1 MATPN
6 VGDILSMKLGDIK
19 DVPALPVGTYAATI
33 TGVPK
38 IDNFGQDQKPGVEM
52 SFKLTAPQDDVDPEQ
67 LGEAGGIPADPL
79 KYTFWR
85 TAKAAPIL
93 RSFLIDVLGF
103 AEGEDV
109 RDALMQVT
117 GMNVFVTIEHN
128 NWKNRTS
135 ARIKGFAKAE

>member
-19 DVPALPVGTYAATI
+19 DVPALPVGTYLATI

-38 IDNFGQDQKPGVEM
+38 IDNFGQKQMPGVEM

-67 LGEAGGIPADPL
+67 LAEAGGLAQEPL
-79 KYTFWR
+79 TYTFWR
-85 TAKAAPIL
+85 SPKAAPIL

-103 AEGEDV
+103 NEGEDV
-109 RDALMQVT
+109 REALMQVT
-117 GMNVFVTIEHN
+117 GMNVLVTIEHN
-128 NWKNRTS
+128 SWKNRIS